1 MFRMAKFY
9 VIVCK
14 NRFVIIRKD
23 DISKTIIDF
32 QSYIPNVPF
41 YHHLFDNDKKEYIN
55 DIMKQIKR
63 LKIKNAE
70 IILPDD
76 CLDLEVDKR
85 ILIEFFLQCG
95 VKKVQVN
102 FQYFYLN
109 LYNKNYIS
117 VSRTTRTVVIQYTSY
132 NKVISKKYYDK
143 DFMDMEK
150 IAIDIKNLHPD
161 CNMPVYINNI
171 NNDMEGF
178 SDIGNLVSMQDII
191 SNILNYHE

>member
-109 LYNKNYIS
+109 LYNKNYIF

>member
-14 NRFVIIRKD
+14 NRFVIIRED

>member
-14 NRFVIIRKD
+14 NRFVIIRED

-109 LYNKNYIS
+109 LYNKNYIF

>member
-85 ILIEFFLQCG
+85 ILIEFF
-95 VKKVQVN
+95 
-102 FQYFYLN
+102 F
-109 LYNKNYIS
+109 
-117 VSRTTRTVVIQYTSY
+117 TMW
-132 NKVISKKYYDK
+132 SKKSTSQ
-143 DFMDMEK
+143 F
-150 IAIDIKNLHPD
+150 
-161 CNMPVYINNI
+161 PVFLFKFI
-171 NNDMEGF
+171 
-178 SDIGNLVSMQDII
+178 Q
-191 SNILNYHE
+191 